1 MSILNITTI
10 KSCLGNKTK
19 KNQITKNRD
28 IAIKIIDE
36 FEKMLEKYNIKIPSE
51 NRKYCEDEAC
61 IYGTQYYDLEDT
73 ITEILDNK
81 K

>member
-10 KSCLGNKTK
+10 KSWLGNKTK

-36 FEKMLEKYNIKIPSE
+36 FEKMLEKYSIKIPSE
-51 NRKYCEDEAC
+51 NRKCCEDEAC